1 MNDEIFPTRT
11 CYPFVL
17 LKEEQK
23 LRLSPL
29 TFLRPKF
36 CAKEM
41 PAPLFDVL
49 QSLRRWQTRGV
60 PQTVPLLFI
69 GVSPSSSPG
78 MSPWVALELSACDC
92 WDGWYGRVP

>member
-1 MNDEIFPTRT
+1 MNDEIFPTPT

-29 TFLRPKF
+29 TFLWPKF

-69 GVSPSSSPG
+69 GCVSLLFPRDESLG
-78 MSPWVALELSACDC
+78 CIGAERL
-92 WDGWYGRVP
+92 